1 MDWISGLQNVLA
13 FAPLFSIVLGVVI
26 GLVFGAVP
34 GLSATMA
41 VALCLPLTFGM
52 EPVTAMSLLVSLY
65 IGGVSGGLVSAI
77 LIGIPGTPSS
87 IATTFD
93 GRPMALR
100 GEAGRALGL
109 AIFYSFVGGLIGF
122 AVLFF
127 LAPPLARFALKFG
140 TYEYFAIAVF
150 ALTLVAGLAGKS
162 LLRGIIA
169 AFLGLLLSTV
179 GFAPTDAIPRFTFGV
194 SDLDGGFALLPV
206 LLGLFA
212 VTEILNEALKTPSE
226 RSAPPVNF
234 KSPRFPGATL
244 RDLREN
250 GWNTL
255 RSGAIGV
262 GVGLLP
268 GIGSSASNLLA
279 YSAARSS
286 SKTPERYG
294 TGIAPGIVAS
304 ETANNAN
311 VGAAMVPLIALGIPG
326 DSVTAMLLGGLMIH
340 GMQPG
345 PLLFSANGPLVYA
358 VFVALL
364 IANVVMLVVSIAGIR
379 VFVRILSVPK
389 SYLLSVVMV
398 TCVIGA
404 FATNNRVF
412 DVYTLVGFGLLGLA
426 LTRLAIPFPPLI
438 LGFILGPLIEVNL
451 RSALM
456 SSRGEILPFFERP
469 FTALFLGLAMAYIVV
484 VTAMRLRRFLNQRR
498 AKAAARS

>member
-1 MDWISGLQNVLA
+1 MDWIAGLQNVIA
-13 FAPLFSIVLGVVI
+13 VGPIVAIFLGVVI

-52 EPVTAMSLLVSLY
+52 EAVTAMSLLVSLY

-109 AIFYSFVGGLIGF
+109 AIFFSFVGGMIGF
-122 AVLFF
+122 VVLFF
-127 LAPPLARFALKFG
+127 LAPPLARFALRFG

-169 AFLGLLLSTV
+169 ALLGLLFSTV
-179 GFAPTDAIPRFTFGV
+179 GFAPTDAIPRFTFGF
-194 SDLDGGFALLPV
+194 SALDGGFSLLPV

-212 VTEILNEALKTPSE
+212 VTEILNEVLKKPDDRTV
-226 RSAPPVNF
+226 PPVNF
-234 KSPRFPGATL
+234 TSPRFPGASL
-244 RDLREN
+244 RDLVEN
-250 GWNTL
+250 GWNAL

-262 GVGLLP
+262 GIGLLP

-286 SKTPERYG
+286 DKKPERFG
-294 TGIAPGIVAS
+294 TGVPAGIVAS

-345 PLLFSANGPLVYA
+345 PLLFTNNGPLVYA

-364 IANVVMLVVSIAGIR
+364 IANFAMLVISIAGIR

-389 SYLLSVVMV
+389 SYLLAVVMV
-398 TCVIGA
+398 TCVLGA
-404 FATNNRVF
+404 FAVNNRVF
-412 DVYTLVGFGLLGLA
+412 DVYTLVGFGILGLV
-426 LTRLAIPFPPLI
+426 LTRLSIPFPPLI
-438 LGFILGPLIEVNL
+438 LGFILGPLIEVNF

-469 FTALFLGLAMAYIVV
+469 FTALFLGLALLYVV
-484 VTAMRLRRFLNQRR
+484 VVAGMRIRRSLAARR
-498 AKAAARS
+498 ARAAA